1 MRTRKGMKHVL
12 FVCSRNRLRSP
23 TAEAVFA
30 AHPGLAVA
38 SAGLANDA
46 EERLTPALVAW
57 ADVIFVMEQAHLLK
71 LRRQFRPHL
80 NQQRVICL
88 GIPDDYAYMDPALV
102 RRLEAVVPRHL
113 GTVGS

>member
-1 MRTRKGMKHVL
+1 MRKIL

-30 AHPGLAVA
+30 ADPGIEVA
-38 SAGLANDA
+38 SAGLTRDA

-57 ADVIFVMEQAHLLK
+57 ADVIFVMEQAHLRK
-71 LRRQFRPHL
+71 LRQQFRPHL
-80 NQQRVICL
+80 DRQRVICL
-88 GIPDDYAYMDPALV
+88 GIPDDYAYPALV

-113 GTVGS
+113 GTVGA

>member
-1 MRTRKGMKHVL
+1 MKHVL

-23 TAEAVFA
+23 TAEAVFTA
-30 AHPGLAVA
+30 YPGIEVA

-46 EERLTPALVAW
+46 EERLTSELVAW
-57 ADVIFVMEQAHLLK
+57 ADVIFVMEQAHLRK
-71 LRRQFRPHL
+71 LRQQFRPHL
-80 NQQRVICL
+80 DRQRVICL

-113 GTVGS
+113 GTVGA